1 MINFWWLLIG
11 KDSQMTYHYIFY
23 EINIVF
29 NTIVDVR
36 VTPNPALQLFL
47 LSYWRQLLWTFQD
60 FLYNRQANTSFIFQS
75 IDRMFFLCVQ
85 TLSFLILQLHTELH
99 TEKSCFCRVMYTFQN
114 QSTLYGW
121 VFVYE
126 LSGCGFESSCSH
138 LPWE

>member
-1 MINFWWLLIG
+1 MMNFWWLLIG

-36 VTPNPALQLFL
+36 VTPNPALDELFL

-75 IDRMFFLCVQ
+75 IDRMSFLCVQ
-85 TLSFLILQLHTELH
+85 NLSFLILQLHTELNY
-99 TEKSCFCRVMYTFQN
+99 TLRRAVFIVSCTRFRINPHSMVEYSFMN
-114 QSTLYGW
+114 
-121 VFVYE
+121 
-126 LSGCGFESSCSH
+126 
-138 LPWE
+138 